1 MKLKRSKKETT
12 KLNIAIIVIVF
23 VVIIFCM
30 AIYLTIKDSN
40 FRKDEVIY
48 LKNLTSYIEDDD
60 ELAEES
66 YLLTSYNEYKKKIK
80 TNELTRRNFKNNNYL
95 FLKIN
100 YSMCH
105 TSDYLP
111 FTYHIQNNT
120 LKIRV
125 DDYETCRRF
134 CGLGNRYYL
143 IKLDKNIVNPNVIIE
158 HKIANPKN
166 CDGVYLN

>member
-100 YSMCH
+100 YSMCD

-125 DDYETCRRF
+125 DDYETCSRF

>member
-30 AIYLTIKDSN
+30 AIYLTIKDSS
-40 FRKDEVIY
+40 FKKDEVIY

-80 TNELTRRNFKNNNYL
+80 TNELTRRNFKDNNYL

-100 YSMCH
+100 YSMCD
-105 TSDYLP
+105 TSDDLP

-125 DDYETCRRF
+125 DDYETCRV
-134 CGLGNRYYL
+134 CALGNRYYL
-143 IKLDKNIVNPNVIIE
+143 IKLDKSIVNPNVTIG
-158 HKIANPKN
+158 HKLVDSNA
-166 CDGVYLN
+166 CDGVILN